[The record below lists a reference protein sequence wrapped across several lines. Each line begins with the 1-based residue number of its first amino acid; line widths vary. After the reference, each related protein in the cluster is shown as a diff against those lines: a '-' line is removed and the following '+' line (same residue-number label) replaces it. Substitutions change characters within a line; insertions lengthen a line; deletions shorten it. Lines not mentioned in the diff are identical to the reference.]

1 MADKPKLT
9 RAERKQIEAVIRK
22 YRGDGKPHTAQDT
35 IPYQIM
41 YPDGIC
47 YLGNRRYSQSIE
59 FFDINYL
66 LAQPDD
72 QTAIFEYLC
81 DLYNYL
87 DSSIHVQLTYPNRK
101 SDREQLARSFEMPP
115 CNDGLDPIR
124 QEQTDILKRQ
134 LARGNNGSVK
144 TKYITYTIE
153 ADNLKAARARLSR
166 ISLDIQGYF
175 KIMGAVSR
183 VLDGKERLEVLH
195 GIMHP
200 DGERFNFDWKWLAA
214 GGLSTKDFIAP
225 SSFAFK
231 NSRMFQMGGKLCAA
245 SFLQIITPELTDRI
259 LTDFLDTDSSL
270 VVNVHIQALEQT
282 EAVKMVK
289 RKITDLDAMKIQE
302 QKKAVRDGYAGDSG
316 SGLESC
322 HPQPQHRRID
332 VVLRGRVPFAVERAA
347 DRSIQC
353 GDLEAI
359 QKMGRCA
366 DGCDAERQGSAVQPG
381 NRKYSGKF
389 GLHLYAQPSGRRP
402 QNPC

>member
-35 IPYQIM
+35 IPYQLM

-59 FFDINYL
+59 FYDINYQ
-66 LAQPDD
+66 LAQQDD

-87 DSSIHVQLTYPNRK
+87 DASIHVQLTFVNRK
-101 SDREQLARSFEMPP
+101 TDREQLARSFEIPP

-134 LARGNNGSVK
+134 LARGNNGNVK

-195 GIMHP
+195 GILHP

-245 SFLQIITPELTDRI
+245 SFLQILTPELNDRV
-259 LTDFLDTDSSL
+259 LTDFLDTESGL
-270 VVNVHIQALEQT
+270 VVNLHVQALEQT

-302 QKKAVRDGYAGDSG
+302 QKKAVRDGYDMD
-316 SGLESC
+316 
-322 HPQPQHRRID
+322 I
-332 VVLRGRVPFAVERAA
+332 RAT
-347 DRSIQC
+347 RS
-353 GDLEAI
+353 
-359 QKMGRCA
+359 
-366 DGCDAERQGSAVQPG
+366 
-381 NRKYSGKF
+381 
-389 GLHLYAQPSGRRP
+389 
-402 QNPC
+402 